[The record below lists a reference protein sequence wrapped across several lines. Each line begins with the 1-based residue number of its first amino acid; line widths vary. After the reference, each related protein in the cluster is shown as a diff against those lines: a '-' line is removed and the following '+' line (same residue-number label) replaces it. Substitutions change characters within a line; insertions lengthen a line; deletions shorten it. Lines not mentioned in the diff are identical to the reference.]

1 MRLAVTIDPMRLA
14 SRTVGEKRKRKG
26 DIRRAPVSRS
36 SAQPSSTILLA
47 VSGSQSAAQPQPAG
61 QLTELARDECIRLL
75 AVTQFG
81 RLAVSPPDWRTPPL
95 IRPVTYVFD
104 RSSQS
109 IVFRSARGSKF
120 TALLLSGQA
129 AFEIDGIEPATETV
143 WSVIVLGPIEEI
155 ADTTEIY
162 RLQRLKLH
170 PWAPGE
176 KSHWI
181 RIRAT
186 AVSGRQIAR

>member
-1 MRLAVTIDPMRLA
+1 
-14 SRTVGEKRKRKG
+14 
-26 DIRRAPVSRS
+26 
-36 SAQPSSTILLA
+36 
-47 VSGSQSAAQPQPAG
+47 VSGGRSDAQPQAVG
-61 QLTELARDECIRLL
+61 QLAELTRDECIRLL

-81 RLAVSPPDWRTPPL
+81 RLAVSPPDWRTPPI

-129 AFEIDGIEPATETV
+129 AFEIDGIEPTTETG
-143 WSVIVLGPIEEI
+143 WSVIVQGPIEEI
-155 ADTTEIY
+155 TNTPEIY
-162 RLQRLKLH
+162 RLERLKLH

-176 KSHWI
+176 KPHWI

-186 AVSGRQIAR
+186 AVSGRQIAH